1 LAILLAGCDMT
12 TIAEKQQP
20 KQPSAAST
28 QKKTQG
34 ENKAPYTFDDP
45 GKEEARKSEILQ
57 GYLKRAN
64 EYWMLSQHF
73 ETKKDERVKLLQN
86 AEAELNYALEI
97 NPRSAT
103 ALHTRSA
110 VYIELGKLNEAE
122 MDLKLL
128 IEIDPKN
135 DSAYYN
141 LACLYSIAKKLDL
154 SAEALNAALQNGF
167 RNMKSLRDGPEL
179 VELRKTR
186 KFQQILDQ
194 NRIFIPGY

>member
-1 LAILLAGCDMT
+1 MSHC
-12 TIAEKQQP
+12 Q
-20 KQPSAAST
+20 SV
-28 QKKTQG
+28 
-34 ENKAPYTFDDP
+34 TFLHTGFFED
-45 GKEEARKSEILQ
+45 
-57 GYLKRAN
+57 
-64 EYWMLSQHF
+64 
-73 ETKKDERVKLLQN
+73 ETKRFV
-86 AEAELNYALEI
+86 
-97 NPRSAT
+97 RFT
-103 ALHTRSA
+103 
-110 VYIELGKLNEAE
+110 ELGKLNEAE